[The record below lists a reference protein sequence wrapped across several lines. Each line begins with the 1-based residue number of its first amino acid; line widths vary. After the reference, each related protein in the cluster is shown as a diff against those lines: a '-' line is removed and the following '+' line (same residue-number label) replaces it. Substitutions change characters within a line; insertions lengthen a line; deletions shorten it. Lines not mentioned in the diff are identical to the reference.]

1 MEGTIFSDKICVHSN
16 HKILTPKQMLQ
27 RLPIALAQVK
37 VGNTSE
43 KLLNQMRQIICSLYW
58 AKEIMKKVYN
68 NIMNSTRLKSR
79 MDTIY
84 EFWE

>member
-43 KLLNQMRQIICSLYW
+43 KLLNQMRQIICSLY
-58 AKEIMKKVYN
+58 
-68 NIMNSTRLKSR
+68 
-79 MDTIY
+79 
-84 EFWE
+84 